1 MFIVWGDFTRLLFSF
16 LRVTSPVEERF
27 FYSVLDKLLSVWYI
41 YYHIEILRRRSI
53 MTFGEFVKTRRLE
66 AGLSLREFCKL
77 VELDPSNWSKI
88 ERGLFP
94 ATANRETLETIAK
107 IVKLKKGS
115 DLWSTFFDL
124 AYISQQRIPDD
135 VYKDEDVVSA
145 LPVFFR
151 TVRGEKPSEE
161 ELDKLIALLKRR

>member
-1 MFIVWGDFTRLLFSF
+1 MN
-16 LRVTSPVEERF
+16 
-27 FYSVLDKLLSVWYI
+27 
-41 YYHIEILRRRSI
+41 
-53 MTFGEFVKTRRLE
+53 FGEFVKTRRLE

-77 VELDPSNWSKI
+77 AELDPSNWSKI

-94 ATANRETLETIAK
+94 ATANRDILGTIAK

-115 DLWSTFFDL
+115 DHWSTFFDL

>member
-1 MFIVWGDFTRLLFSF
+1 
-16 LRVTSPVEERF
+16 
-27 FYSVLDKLLSVWYI
+27 
-41 YYHIEILRRRSI
+41 
-53 MTFGEFVKTRRLE
+53 MTFGEFVKTKRLE
-66 AGLSLREFCKL
+66 AGLSLREFCKHA
-77 VELDPSNWSKI
+77 ELDPSNWSKV

-94 ATANRETLETIAK
+94 ATASRDILETIAK

-115 DLWSTFFDL
+115 GDWSTFFDL

-135 VYKDEDVVSA
+135 VYEDKDVVSA
-145 LPVFFR
+145 LPIFFR